1 MVAAALPRR
10 PARGSVNLRA
20 FVSSPGVRPSREE
33 ARLAAR
39 LRGRD
44 PDALRDV
51 YERHGRTT
59 FGFLLHT
66 LGDRASAEDVQQQL
80 YLEVWQRAADYDSAR
95 AGLLTWIMTIA
106 RSRAIDQLR
115 RRIPEPRDP
124 TGTVALLE
132 SSESSLDSR
141 LDALV
146 DHWHMAD
153 LLRGLPAEEADLLRR
168 RFYDGRSQREIAA
181 DTGIPLGTVK
191 MRMVT
196 GLQRLREALEA
207 ER

>member
-1 MVAAALPRR
+1 MVVATVPRR
-10 PARGSVNLRA
+10 PVRGSVNLRPS
-20 FVSSPGVRPSREE
+20 VSPAGARPDPEE
-33 ARLAAR
+33 SRLAAR
-39 LRGRD
+39 LQRRE

-80 YLEVWQRAADYDSAR
+80 YLEVWQRAADYDAAR

-124 TGTVALLE
+124 AGAVALLE
-132 SSESSLDSR
+132 STESSLDGQV
-141 LDALV
+141 DALV
-146 DHWHMAD
+146 EHWHMAH

-168 RFYDGRSQREIAA
+168 RFYGERSQREIAE

-191 MRMVT
+191 MRMVS
-196 GLQRLREALEA
+196 GLQRLRDAMEA
-207 ER
+207 ES